1 MSLHV
6 EKEEKPIK
14 TNFYYGWVIL
24 FMSALAYFFSGPGQT
39 YSISIFIDH
48 YIKEFGWSRSLI
60 SSLYSGGTLISGL
73 ILTFMGQK
81 IDKYGHRKMIVIISL
96 SLGAAALWMSFVF
109 NPLMLL
115 IGFFLMRFF
124 GQGSMGLWPQ
134 TLVPHWF
141 KSKRGFA
148 MSILGI
154 GGVVG
159 AAVIPPLNNYLIN
172 LLGVSNTWRFWTL
185 ALLLIMAP
193 VGWYLV
199 RNRPENI
206 GLKIDGINEEKEDSV
221 SNKYAPRVHISSDPW
236 TLKEA
241 MKTKEFWFVIYLVII
256 PAMINTGIIFHM
268 VSIIGEKGYS
278 AAFAAYILSLT
289 SMIKFPLTFLGGY
302 ILDRVKVRF
311 VKAVNFIFLIIAILL
326 IIKADTKSAFIIYA
340 LVHGS
345 FMAFDGVST
354 SVMLPN
360 YFGKKHLGSIR
371 GFFSTAMVIGS
382 ALGPLPFGL
391 AYDYFNGYTEVM
403 LLVIL
408 LPILALGAA
417 YLATPPSYNK
427 INS

>member
-1 MSLHV
+1 MSLDL
-6 EKEEKPIK
+6 EKEQKPIK
-14 TNFYYGWVIL
+14 TKFYYGWVIL
-24 FMSALAYFFSGPGQT
+24 FMSALAFFFSGPGQT

-48 YIKEFGWSRSLI
+48 YIKEFGWSRSLV

-96 SLGAAALWMSFVF
+96 SLGAAAIWMSFVF

-141 KSKRGFA
+141 KSKRGLA

-172 LLGVSNTWRFWTL
+172 LLGVSNAWRFWTL

-193 VGWYLV
+193 AGWYFV
-199 RNRPENI
+199 RNKPENI
-206 GLKIDGINEEKEDSV
+206 DLKIDGINEEEEDSV
-221 SNKYAPRVHISSDPW
+221 SNKYAPQVHISDDPW

-241 MKTKEFWFVIYLVII
+241 MQTKEFWFVIYLVII
-256 PAMINTGIIFHM
+256 PSMINTGITFHM

-278 AAFAAYILSLT
+278 AGFAAYILSIT

-302 ILDRVKVRF
+302 ILDRVKVRL
-311 VKAVNFIFLIIAILL
+311 VKVVNFLLLIAAILL
-326 IIKADTKSAFIIYA
+326 IIKADTKSAFMIYA

-360 YFGKKHLGSIR
+360 YFGKKNLGSIR

-403 LLVIL
+403 LLVMT
-408 LPILALGAA
+408 LPIIAVGAS
-417 YLATPPSYNK
+417 YLATPPEYKK
-427 INS
+427 IK

>member
-1 MSLHV
+1 MSLHI

-14 TNFYYGWVIL
+14 TNFYYGWVVLIMGAMA
-24 FMSALAYFFSGPGQT
+24 FFFSGPGQT
-39 YSISIFIDH
+39 FSISIFIDH
-48 YIKEFGWSRSLI
+48 YIKEFGWSRSLV

-96 SLGAAALWMSFVF
+96 ALGAAALWMSFVF
-109 NPLMLL
+109 NPVMLL
-115 IGFFLMRFF
+115 IGFFMMRFF
-124 GQGSMGLWPQ
+124 GQGSLGLWPQ
-134 TLVPHWF
+134 TLIPHWF
-141 KSKRGFA
+141 KSKRGLA

-154 GGVVG
+154 GGVIG

-172 LLGVSNTWRFWTL
+172 LLGLSNAWRFWTL
-185 ALLLIMAP
+185 ALLFIMAP
-193 VGWYLV
+193 AGWFFV
-199 RNRPENI
+199 RNKPENI
-206 GLKIDGINEEKEDSV
+206 GLNIDGLTEEEEDSV
-221 SNKYAPRVHISSDPW
+221 SNKYNPQVHISDDPW

-241 MKTKEFWFVIYLVII
+241 MQTKEFWFVIYLVII
-256 PAMINTGIIFHM
+256 PSMINTGITFHM

-278 AAFAAYILSLT
+278 AGFAAYILSIT
-289 SMIKFPLTFLGGY
+289 SVVKFPLTFLGGY
-302 ILDRVKVRF
+302 ILDRVKVRL
-311 VKAVNFIFLIIAILL
+311 VKVVNFLFFIAAILL
-326 IIKADTKSAFIIYA
+326 IIKADTKSAFIFYA

-391 AYDYFNGYTEVM
+391 AYDHFNGYTEIM
-403 LLVIL
+403 LLVLIL
-408 LPILALGAA
+408 PVLAVLAS
-417 YLATPPSYNK
+417 YLAIPPKYKK
-427 INS
+427 IK

>member
-1 MSLHV
+1 MEIHLN
-6 EKEEKPIK
+6 KEEKPIK
-14 TNFYYGWVIL
+14 TKFYYGWVVL
-24 FMSALAYFFSGPGQT
+24 FMSALAFFFSGPGQT
-39 YSISIFIDH
+39 FSISIFIDH
-48 YIKEFGWSRSLI
+48 YIKEFGWSRSLV

-73 ILTFMGQK
+73 ILTFMGKK

-96 SLGAAALWMSFVF
+96 ALGTAALWMSFVY

-159 AAVIPPLNNYLIN
+159 AAIIPPLNNYLIN
-172 LLGVSNTWRFWTL
+172 LVGLSNAWRFWTL
-185 ALLLIMAP
+185 ALFIIMAP
-193 VGWYLV
+193 AGWYLV

-206 GLKIDGINEEKEDSV
+206 GLKIDGINEEEEDSL
-221 SNKYAPRVHISSDPW
+221 SSKYAPRVHISNDPW

-241 MKTKEFWFVIYLVII
+241 MQTKEFWLVIYLVVI
-256 PAMINTGIIFHM
+256 PSMINTGIIFHM
-268 VSIIGEKGYS
+268 VSIIGEKGYTTT
-278 AAFAAYILSLT
+278 FAAYILSLT
-289 SMIKFPLTFLGGY
+289 SIIKFPLTFLGGY
-302 ILDRVKVRF
+302 ILDRAKVRL
-311 VKAVNFIFLIIAILL
+311 VKAFNFLFLIVAILL

-360 YFGKKHLGSIR
+360 YFGKKNLGSIR

-391 AYDYFNGYTEVM
+391 AYDYFNGYTEIM
-403 LLVIL
+403 LIVLL
-408 LPILALGAA
+408 LPVLALGAS
-417 YLATPPSYNK
+417 YLATPPNYNK
-427 INS
+427 ST